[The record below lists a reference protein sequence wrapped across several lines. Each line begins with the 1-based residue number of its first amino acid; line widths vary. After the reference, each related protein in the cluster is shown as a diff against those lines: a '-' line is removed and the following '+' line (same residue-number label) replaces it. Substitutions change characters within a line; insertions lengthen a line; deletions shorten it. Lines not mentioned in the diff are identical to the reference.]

1 MPFGLNDGLTLTF
14 VHITEESCAIL
25 RLYLSASLRCIEDLF
40 TSDTIVFRGYWM
52 RRISIFLITVALLI
66 TAALIAGTV
75 PRSQTPASPSHILAI
90 ASTSGGNVTTPGVGN
105 FTYYEGTAVNLVA
118 TPHVGYHFVGWTG
131 NVSTISNVNRAATSI
146 TVNGEYSI
154 MANFEV
160 DPPVQYM
167 LAILSSPGGSVIS
180 PGEGTFTYDAGTVV
194 NLVATPASGY
204 KFFKWSG
211 DVDTIANVT
220 ATSTNITMSGNYSYI
235 LICANFRESPPV
247 CTGLRY

>member
-1 MPFGLNDGLTLTF
+1 
-14 VHITEESCAIL
+14 
-25 RLYLSASLRCIEDLF
+25 
-40 TSDTIVFRGYWM
+40 M

-75 PRSQTPASPSHILAI
+75 PRGQTPASPSHILAI
-90 ASTSGGNVTTPGVGN
+90 ASTTGGNVTTPGVGN

-118 TPHVGYHFVGWTG
+118 TPHAGYHFVGWTG

-167 LAILSSPGGSVIS
+167 LAILSSPVGSVIS

-211 DVDTIANVT
+211 DVDTIANVN